1 MNDQE
6 YDRLYNNV
14 LRPMADERA
23 RLREFVDWIIS
34 LDDDDPNS
42 PGRKDRQT
50 ITLNK
55 IIERARSI

>member
-1 MNDQE
+1 MG
-6 YDRLYNNV
+6 
-14 LRPMADERA
+14 RPELEEQAHYSACMD
-23 RLREFVDWIIS
+23 FIDWIIS

-55 IIERARSI
+55 IIERAKNI